1 MSNYL
6 QILETIFVKPNFTIN
21 VLDLADTYTDIEEQL
36 IINIFQINSN
46 SNNNSCV
53 KFIIYYENESK
64 TQTNLY
70 IDNLYK
76 CNISG
81 SQVLNML
88 ENFCKQSEITK
99 IVLSDTSNII
109 FCNKIKISLAY
120 IYLLATGQSWY
131 NKLGYINKFY
141 IENYNFNLLQIN
153 KIVKDV
159 IPILLTKLSDK
170 TNKDTQNFILL
181 NELKQYFNQ
190 TTINIDKLT
199 RLCILTLN
207 NIINTNS
214 ENLTIQAL
222 FIKIQS
228 FLKEN
233 VDVCNNIEI
242 TNFIKFVSLLIRIII
257 SCSKNCFDFCIKYS
271 SGNLTKEIIKT
282 GGKRSRRS
290 NRRSSKRSKKKSKKK
305 QSRRK

>member
-1 MSNYL
+1 M
-6 QILETIFVKPNFTIN
+6 
-21 VLDLADTYTDIEEQL
+21 LDLADTYTDIEEQL

-46 SNNNSCV
+46 SNNNSCI

-64 TQTNLY
+64 IQTNLY

-76 CNISG
+76 CDISG

-88 ENFCKQSEITK
+88 ENFCRQSGIFK
-99 IVLSDTSNII
+99 IVLSDTSNIV

-131 NKLGYINKFY
+131 NKLGYINEFY

-153 KIVKDV
+153 RIVKDV

-190 TTINIDKLT
+190 TTININELT

-242 TNFIKFVSLLIRIII
+242 TTFIKFVSLLIRIII
-257 SCSKNCFDFCIKYS
+257 SCSKNCLDFCIKYS
-271 SGNLTKEIIKT
+271 SGNLTKQIIKT

-290 NRRSSKRSKKKSKKK
+290 NRRISKRSKKKSRSSKG
-305 QSRRK
+305 SRRK

>member
-64 TQTNLY
+64 IQTNLY

-76 CNISG
+76 CDISG

-88 ENFCKQSEITK
+88 ENFCRQSGITK

-109 FCNKIKISLAY
+109 FCNKIKLSLAY

-131 NKLGYINKFY
+131 NKLGYINEFY
-141 IENYNFNLLQIN
+141 IENYNFNLLQISR
-153 KIVKDV
+153 IVKDV

-190 TTINIDKLT
+190 TTINIDELT

-233 VDVCNNIEI
+233 IDVCNNIEI

-257 SCSKNCFDFCIKYS
+257 SCSNFCIKYS

-290 NRRSSKRSKKKSKKK
+290 RRSNRRSKKKSKKK
-305 QSRRK
+305 RSRRK

>member
-53 KFIIYYENESK
+53 KFIIYYENERK

-88 ENFCKQSEITK
+88 ENFCRQSEITK

-131 NKLGYINKFY
+131 NKLGYINEFY
-141 IENYNFNLLQIN
+141 IENYNFNLLQISR
-153 KIVKDV
+153 IVKDV

-190 TTINIDKLT
+190 TTINIDELT

-233 VDVCNNIEI
+233 IDVCNNIEI

-257 SCSKNCFDFCIKYS
+257 SCSKNCLDFCIKYS

-290 NRRSSKRSKKKSKKK
+290 NRRSKKKSKKK
-305 QSRRK
+305 RSRRK